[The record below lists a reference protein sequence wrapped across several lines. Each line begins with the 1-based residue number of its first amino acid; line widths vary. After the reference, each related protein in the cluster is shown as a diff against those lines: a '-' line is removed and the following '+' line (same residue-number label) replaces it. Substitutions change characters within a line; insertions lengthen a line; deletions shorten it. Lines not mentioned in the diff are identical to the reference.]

1 MPVHQWFRA
10 PRHVMALFLGITLA
24 LAGAQGWLSW
34 RILEQDR
41 DLETR
46 RIQERHAQAEDLIRA
61 ALSRNL
67 SQAEEQL
74 SGLLAG
80 AAPEPPA
87 QDALLV
93 MLRPENIEAFPGHRL
108 VYYPVLAGLPEP
120 PPSLFAM
127 GEDLEFQ
134 RRDFARAGAVFRE
147 QARSEDPAIRAG
159 ALVRLGRN
167 LRKAGQPTSALAA
180 YEELARL
187 GSAPVFGW
195 PAELVA
201 RQQRCRLLGDLKR
214 LPELARETATLERD
228 LDSGRWRLTQPAYFF
243 YAQHHTAPAEVLA
256 LAAGV
261 ESVWEEWQR
270 IRRREANPAGRR
282 TLWVHDRSVLLLW
295 RSTPERLAALV
306 AGPRY
311 VEQQWVRAFEGL
323 LGRQGVR
330 IAALADAE
338 GHAVLGPWQVP
349 KAPQPGLPWAFQ
361 VTSSDPGA
369 DFAQLLA
376 RRRLLLAGMA
386 LMATLVLAGSYFIAR
401 AVTRELEVARLQSD
415 FVAAV
420 SHEFRSPLTSLRQL
434 TELLARGRVSS
445 DQRRE
450 QYYGV
455 LERETGRLHR
465 LVESLLD
472 FGRMEAGKRQYR
484 FEVLDAAELL
494 RALVAE
500 FQEEQASRGY
510 RIELTVNGSGHLVR
524 ADQEALSRAIW
535 NLLDNAVKYSP
546 ECQTV
551 WVEVDRAGQKLAIR
565 VRDRGVGIPAAEH
578 KEIFKKFVRGATSE
592 VATVK
597 GTGIGLAMVDHIVRA
612 HGGEVRLESQPGA
625 GSTFTVLLPVWGML

>member
-41 DLETR
+41 DLEAR
-46 RIQERHAQAEDLIRA
+46 RVQERHAQAEEVIRT
-61 ALSRNL
+61 ALLRSL
-67 SQAEEQL
+67 SEAEEQL

-80 AAPEPPA
+80 SAPRPPGD
-87 QDALLV
+87 DALV
-93 MLRPENIEAFPGHRL
+93 IVLRADGVAAHLGGPL
-108 VYYPVLAGLPEP
+108 VYYPFLPVPEEP
-120 PPSLFAM
+120 PVSLYAA

-134 RRDFARAGAVFRE
+134 PRDFGRAAAVFRK

-167 LRKAGQPTSALAA
+167 QRKAHQREAALAT
-180 YEELARL
+180 YQELAQL
-187 GSAPVFGW
+187 GSTPVFSL
-195 PAELVA
+195 PAELIA
-201 RQQRCRLLGDLKR
+201 RRQRCRLLEELKR
-214 LPELARETATLERD
+214 LPELAREAEALQSD
-228 LDSGRWRLTQPAYFF
+228 LNSGRWRLTRPAYFF
-243 YAQHHTAPAEVLA
+243 YAQRGA
-256 LAAGV
+256 LPTQAAALTAGV
-261 ESVWEEWQR
+261 EALWDEWQR

-295 RSTPERLAALV
+295 RSTPQRMAALV

-311 VEQQWVRAFEGL
+311 VEQQWVGAFEPV

-330 IAALADAE
+330 MAGLADAE
-338 GHAVLGPWQVP
+338 GHTVLGPPQAA
-349 KAPQPGLPWAFQ
+349 KAPQPGLPWAFY
-361 VTSSDPGA
+361 VSSSDPRA

-386 LMATLVLAGSYFIAR
+386 LMAALVLAGSYFIVR

-420 SHEFRSPLTSLRQL
+420 SHEFRSPLTALRQL

-445 DQRRE
+445 DERRE

-484 FEVLDAAELL
+484 FETLDAAELL
-494 RALVAE
+494 RAVVAE
-500 FQEEQASRGY
+500 FQEELVGRGY
-510 RIELTVNGSGHLVR
+510 RVELSVNGASHPIR
-524 ADQEALSRAIW
+524 ADREALSRAIW

-565 VRDRGVGIPAAEH
+565 VRDRGVGIPVAEH